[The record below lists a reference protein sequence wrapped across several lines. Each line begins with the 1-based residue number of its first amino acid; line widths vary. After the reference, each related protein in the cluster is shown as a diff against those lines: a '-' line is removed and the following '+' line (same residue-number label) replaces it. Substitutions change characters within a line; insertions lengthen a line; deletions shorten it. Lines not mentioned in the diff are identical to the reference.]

1 MWDRRPVAVTTLQ
14 YFRDQD
20 ADSRR
25 ELGYYG
31 GTDVE
36 KHNGESRG
44 IYFIPNICSSTIHK
58 SVAHGDY
65 VNFDTADK
73 LSLARDP
80 DTDELYFTR
89 NGMNAYVA
97 FDCTNSAPK
106 PFSVVKA
113 FAMAEYHRTGNPHAL
128 AIANAVDESQEEA
141 NDFSLNWLC
150 EQGAFETR
158 SGTGSKIR
166 EIPAAM
172 AFMKFGHFASR
183 KGDMQVHTHNVLI
196 NLAVR
201 QDGSYG
207 AIDCHGYTLWRA
219 PASALYRAKLASLFK
234 QKMAAL
240 GHQVEISRDERNIK
254 IEGIGEA
261 TTDTFCKRRKEV
273 LEWVKEH
280 YGIEGTAKNRE
291 IAQWAAYATR
301 DDKKDLPPIEVLYQL
316 WETEGRAIG
325 VDFASLIEGID
336 MTAKV
341 NERERQ
347 REYRLQLDEAE
358 RKGFV
363 IPEERQKYNLEEI
376 KEKALRSVLETESAF
391 EERSYLTAFLE
402 EVQIHMD
409 AEEALELYE
418 QAKEES
424 ALIQI
429 GTIGRSK
436 SPVYSSLEILKDEYA
451 SLNLTLS
458 MQGNRELDKLHVI
471 AERIAEG
478 IAKNDGSGEAWE
490 FTDEQKDLIYSI
502 FGRNQMTIGK
512 GLAGTGKTTAM
523 RAVNEI
529 AERLGYKVWI
539 AAPTNRAVD
548 VLRQEIGIDPSRA
561 FSVQGMALAAE
572 QDKAKLGPKDILIVD
587 ESGMVG
593 SKDFIRLQK
602 AAQATR
608 ALAFIGDDGQLPPV
622 NAGAPF
628 KANLA
633 LIGGVRLEKINRQNY
648 DWMLEASLNFANMKI
663 EEGIKAYDEHG
674 AIDVVGDF
682 DTAVGNAVRRYFELR
697 DKYGVAPVIGNPRNA
712 IVRKVNDMITE
723 ELRARGEIV
732 GGITEIQ
739 AIGRG
744 QKASVS
750 TLAMMQGMRI
760 ITGENVK
767 FGNERYANNSFGTI
781 TKIEASDHKD
791 QPYITVKWDDGRT
804 CRFMPH
810 EFIGFRK
817 DDEDKVTPKFAAAY
831 AMTHYATQGMSC
843 NALINL
849 VTHPMTSEETYV
861 SGTRHKEH
869 YEMIIDG
876 SRIGSSLGMKK
887 GVILQMSGSGKTKQ
901 EDQEPEVVSS
911 RDEIMTHFI
920 KECSKVGGKR
930 NACDFLG
937 GPKAYLEKVEQ
948 GLLDNNGKDIMAFQ
962 DRVLELAR
970 METEETSARK
980 PYLHRGGSTGG
991 AGSQTHAEKTAKT
1004 LATVSNTDNVAA
1016 VQKQKAAVAK
1026 AGKSASDNL
1035 PSLDDNEKAYV
1046 KSYDLIDYMKRHG
1059 VEIDRTKFTRENDKK
1074 LGGKS
1079 IKYIGDDGSNK
1090 FMIFHK
1096 SNGDWGYWTVG
1107 DPENKGDIR
1116 NFVQFNVLRDRSKT
1130 PGFYNAN
1137 LYLRSELG
1145 TANLRSSSTGFKP
1158 QKPATPHVEETTKQ
1172 RYDRLSTATYLADKF
1187 KPLRDMWDGAKE
1199 AVSGYMLNR
1208 RGITQETQNY
1218 FRDGFRCEGKTP
1230 ADKQNQNGVMF
1241 KMTDYAGNLYGLD
1254 RRGPTTMVTEKGDVV
1269 PFNKMAYKSERH
1281 AVVMGD
1287 VKTAERIYTG
1297 EAPIDAMSLAQKDGI
1312 PNGGPKSGIVTLA
1325 GSAAEGPL
1333 SVIYAISKDRGESV
1347 EWHIPRQNDLPNSVG
1362 LIMDDIH
1369 TVKIREAI
1377 LEGCPTA
1384 KIVERVPSAE
1394 YKDWN
1399 DEIRGIARP
1408 TTQPKA
1414 EAAVEQS
1421 VAPAAPGV
1429 TWEQRQHA
1437 RAMQQGY
1444 GQVDPAPAPAPKGP
1458 ELGS

>member
-44 IYFIPNICSSTIHK
+44 KYFIPNICTSTIHQ
-58 SVAHGDY
+58 SVVHGEY
-65 VNFDTADK
+65 VHFDTADK

-80 DTDELYFTR
+80 DTDEPYFTR

-106 PFSVVKA
+106 RFSMVKG
-113 FAMAEYHRTGNPHAL
+113 FAMAEYHRTGDEHAL
-128 AIANAVDESQEEA
+128 AIANAVDEAHQEA
-141 NDFSLNWLC
+141 NAFSLNWLC
-150 EQGAFETR
+150 EQAAFETR
-158 SGTGSKIR
+158 CGTGSKIR

-172 AFMKFGHFASR
+172 AFMQFDHFTSR

-201 QDGSYG
+201 PDGSYG

-219 PASALYRAKLASLFK
+219 PASALYRAKLASIFK
-234 QKMAAL
+234 EKMAAL
-240 GHQVEISRDERNIK
+240 GHQVEITRDERNIN
-254 IEGIGEA
+254 IEGISEEL
-261 TTDTFCKRRKEV
+261 TDTFCKRRKEV
-273 LEWVKEH
+273 LDWVKER

-301 DDKKDLPPIEVLYQL
+301 DDKSKLPPIEVLYQL
-316 WETEGRAIG
+316 WETEGRAHG
-325 VDFASLIEGID
+325 VNFASLIEGMD
-336 MTAKV
+336 MTAKL

-363 IPEERQKYNLEEI
+363 IPEERPAYDLEEI
-376 KEKALRSVLETESAF
+376 KATALKNVLGTESAF
-391 EERSYLTAFLE
+391 EERSFMTAFLE

-418 QAKEES
+418 TVKDES
-424 ALIQI
+424 GLIQV
-429 GTIGRSK
+429 GTLGRSK
-436 SPVYSSLEILKDEYA
+436 SPVFSSLEILKDEYA
-451 SLNLTLS
+451 SLSLTLS

-478 IAKNDGSGEAWE
+478 IPKNDGSGEAWE

-523 RAVNEI
+523 RVVNDI

-561 FSVQGMALAAE
+561 FSVQGIANAFE
-572 QDKAKLGPKDILIVD
+572 QDKIKLGPKDILIVD

-593 SKDFIRLQK
+593 SKNFARVQR
-602 AAQATR
+602 AAAATR

-622 NAGAPF
+622 EAGAPF

-648 DWMLEASLNFANMKI
+648 DWMLEASLNFAKMKI

-674 AIDVVGDF
+674 AIDVVVDSE
-682 DTAVGNAVRRYFELR
+682 TAVGNAVRRYFELR
-697 DKYGVAPVIGNPRNA
+697 DKYGVAPVTGNPLNKT
-712 IVRKVNDMITE
+712 VRRVNEMITE
-723 ELRARGEIV
+723 EMRARGEIV
-732 GGITEIQ
+732 GGTTDIK
-739 AIGRG
+739 AIERG

-750 TLAMMQGMRI
+750 TLSIMQGMRI

-781 TKIEASDHKD
+781 TKIEASDHPD

-831 AMTHYATQGMSC
+831 AMTYYATQGMTCHSF
-843 NALINL
+843 INL
-849 VTHPMTSEETYV
+849 ATHPMSAEETYV
-861 SGTRHKEH
+861 AGTRHKEH
-869 YEMIIDG
+869 FEMIVDG
-876 SRIGSSLGMKK
+876 SRIGSSLGVKK

-901 EDQEPEVVSS
+901 EDQEPEVVTS

-962 DRVLELAR
+962 DRVLEQ
-970 METEETSARK
+970 ARK
-980 PYLHRGGSTGG
+980 EAEEAGAKKPYVHRGGSVDGV
-991 AGSQTHAEKTAKT
+991 GSQTHAEKTAKT
-1004 LATVSNTDNVAA
+1004 LATVSATDNTAA
-1016 VQKQKAAVAK
+1016 VQEKKAAVQTAVKK
-1026 AGKSASDNL
+1026 A
-1035 PSLDDNEKAYV
+1035 PPLDDNEKDIIMRSSLLEFMT
-1046 KSYDLIDYMKRHG
+1046 KHG
-1059 VEIDRTKFTRENDKK
+1059 CTVVSKKGEKAKDPSGGHSLQYTVTNGASKFLVFAKPN
-1074 LGGKS
+1074 GG
-1079 IKYIGDDGSNK
+1079 
-1090 FMIFHK
+1090 
-1096 SNGDWGYWTVG
+1096 WGYWTIG
-1107 DPENKGDIR
+1107 DDTNKGDIR
-1116 NFVQFNVLRDRSKT
+1116 NFVDKNVTMS
-1130 PGFYNAN
+1130 GFHNACI
-1137 LYLRSELG
+1137 YLREHFDTAKHRAVNNGGKGAVRKAPEL
-1145 TANLRSSSTGFKP
+1145 RP
-1158 QKPATPHVEETTKQ
+1158 EETKLEI
-1172 RYDRLSTATYLADKF
+1172 YERLSTAPYQPEKF
-1187 KPLRDMWDGAKE
+1187 AAIREIWEKAGQVA
-1199 AVSGYMLNR
+1199 SGYLIHR
-1208 RGITQETQNY
+1208 RGITKETQAL
-1218 FRDGFRCEGKTP
+1218 FRNGFRCETGKP
-1230 ADKQNQNGVMF
+1230 HDGQNKGGLMF
-1241 KMTDYAGNLYGLD
+1241 RMTDYAGNLYGTV
-1254 RRGPTTMVTEKGDVV
+1254 RRGPTTMIDKHNNVV
-1269 PFNKMAYKSERH
+1269 PYNKMGYGSERH
-1281 AVVMGD
+1281 AVIMGD
-1287 VKTAERIYTG
+1287 PKTAKRIYVC
-1297 EAPIDAMSLAQKDGI
+1297 EAPIDGLSEAQMDDVAR
-1312 PNGGPKSGIVTLA
+1312 GGPKSAIVALA
-1325 GSAAEGPL
+1325 GSASEKAL
-1333 SVIYAISKDRGESV
+1333 SVIYTISKDRQADV
-1347 EWHIPRQNDLPNSVG
+1347 EWVHVRQNDTPTKEG

-1369 TVKIREAI
+1369 
-1377 LEGCPTA
+1377 GA
-1384 KIVERVPSAE
+1384 KIVEAITLGCDAAKIVDRRPEAQF
-1394 YKDWN
+1394 KDSN
-1399 DEIRGIARP
+1399 DKLRGVTRSLPTPKPKAGIAAERP
-1408 TTQPKA
+1408 VSAPPRMSWAEQQQAKA
-1414 EAAVEQS
+1414 KQQAHGQS
-1421 VAPAAPGV
+1421 DPAA
-1429 TWEQRQHA
+1429 
-1437 RAMQQGY
+1437 
-1444 GQVDPAPAPAPKGP
+1444 APAPKGP
-1458 ELGS
+1458 EMSR

>member
-44 IYFIPNICSSTIHK
+44 KYFIPNICTSTIHQ
-58 SVAHGDY
+58 SVVHGEY
-65 VNFDTADK
+65 VHFDTADK

-80 DTDELYFTR
+80 DTDEPYFTR

-106 PFSVVKA
+106 RFSMVKG
-113 FAMAEYHRTGNPHAL
+113 FAMAEYHRTGDEHAL
-128 AIANAVDESQEEA
+128 AIANAVDEAHQEA
-141 NDFSLNWLC
+141 NAFSLNWLC
-150 EQGAFETR
+150 EQAAFETR

-172 AFMKFGHFASR
+172 AFMQFDHFTSR

-201 QDGSYG
+201 PDGSYG

-219 PASALYRAKLASLFK
+219 PASALYRAKLASIFK
-234 QKMAAL
+234 EKVAAL
-240 GHQVEISRDERNIK
+240 GHQVEISRDERNIN
-254 IEGIGEA
+254 IEGISEEL
-261 TTDTFCKRRKEV
+261 TDTFCKRRKEV
-273 LEWVKEH
+273 LDWVKER

-301 DDKKDLPPIEVLYQL
+301 DDKSKLPPIEVLYQL
-316 WETEGRAIG
+316 WETEGRAHG
-325 VDFASLIEGID
+325 VNFASLIEGMD

-363 IPEERQKYNLEEI
+363 IPEERPAYDLEEI
-376 KEKALRSVLETESAF
+376 KATALKNVLGTESAF
-391 EERSYLTAFLE
+391 EERSFMTAFLE
-402 EVQIHMD
+402 EVQTHMD

-418 QAKEES
+418 TVKDES
-424 ALIQI
+424 GLIQV
-429 GTIGRSK
+429 GTLGRSK
-436 SPVYSSLEILKDEYA
+436 SPVFSSLEILKDEYT
-451 SLNLTLS
+451 SLSLTLS

-471 AERIAEG
+471 AQRIEEG

-523 RAVNEI
+523 RAVNDI
-529 AERLGYKVWI
+529 AEGLGYKVWI

-561 FSVQGMALAAE
+561 FSVQGIANAFE
-572 QDKAKLGPKDILIVD
+572 QDKIKLGPKDILIVD

-593 SKDFIRLQK
+593 SKNFARVQR
-602 AAQATR
+602 AAAATR

-622 NAGAPF
+622 EAGAPF

-648 DWMLEASLNFANMKI
+648 DWMLEASLNFAKMKI

-674 AIDVVGDF
+674 AIDVVVDF
-682 DTAVGNAVRRYFELR
+682 DTAVNKAVRKYFELR

-732 GGITEIQ
+732 GGITEIS

-750 TLAMMQGMRI
+750 TLAIMQGMRI

-781 TKIEASDHKD
+781 TNIEPSDHKD

-817 DDEDKVTPKFAAAY
+817 DDEDKTTPKFAAAY
-831 AMTHYATQGMSC
+831 AMTYYATQGMTCHSFV
-843 NALINL
+843 NL
-849 VTHPMTSEETYV
+849 ATHPMTAEETYV
-861 SGTRHKEH
+861 AGTRHKEH
-869 YEMIIDG
+869 FEMIIDG
-876 SRIGSSLGMKK
+876 SRIGSSLGVKK

-901 EDQEPEVVSS
+901 EDQEPEVVTS
-911 RDEIMTHFI
+911 RDEIMAQFV

-962 DRVLELAR
+962 ERVLEQ
-970 METEETSARK
+970 ARK
-980 PYLHRGGSTGG
+980 EAEEAGDKKPYIHRG
-991 AGSQTHAEKTAKT
+991 GSQTHAEKTAKT
-1004 LATVSNTDNVAA
+1004 LATVSNTDNTAA
-1016 VQKQKAAVAK
+1016 VQEKKAAVQSAAK
-1026 AGKSASDNL
+1026 KA
-1035 PSLDDNEKAYV
+1035 PPLDDNEKDIIMR
-1046 KSYDLIDYMKRHG
+1046 SSLLEFMTNHG
-1059 VEIDRTKFTRENDKK
+1059 CTVVSKKGEKAKDPNGGHSLQYTVTNGASKF
-1074 LGGKS
+1074 LV
-1079 IKYIGDDGSNK
+1079 
-1090 FMIFHK
+1090 FAK
-1096 SNGDWGYWTVG
+1096 SNGGWGYWTIG
-1107 DPENKGDIR
+1107 DDTNKGDIR
-1116 NFVQFNVLRDRSKT
+1116 NFVDKNVTKS
-1130 PGFYNAN
+1130 GFHNACI
-1137 LYLRSELG
+1137 YLREHFHTAKHRAASNGGKGVVRKAPEL
-1145 TANLRSSSTGFKP
+1145 RP
-1158 QKPATPHVEETTKQ
+1158 EETKLEI
-1172 RYDRLSTATYLADKF
+1172 YERLSTTPYQPEKFAAIRAIWDK
-1187 KPLRDMWDGAKE
+1187 AE
-1199 AVSGYMLNR
+1199 QVASGYLLHR
-1208 RGITQETQNY
+1208 RGITKETQAY
-1218 FRDGFRCEGKTP
+1218 FRDGFRCENEKPHDG
-1230 ADKQNQNGVMF
+1230 QNKGGLMF
-1241 KMTDYAGNLYGLD
+1241 RMTDYAGNLYGTV
-1254 RRGPTTMVTEKGDVV
+1254 RRGPTTMIDKHNNVV
-1269 PFNKMAYKSERH
+1269 PYNKMGYGSERQ
-1281 AVVMGD
+1281 AVILGD
-1287 VKTAERIYTG
+1287 AKTAKRIYVC
-1297 EAPIDAMSLAQKDGI
+1297 EAPIDGLSEAQMDGI
-1312 PNGGPKSGIVTLA
+1312 TRGGPKTAIVALA
-1325 GSAAEGPL
+1325 GSASEKAL
-1333 SVIYAISKDRGESV
+1333 SVIYAISKDRQVDV
-1347 EWHIPRQNDLPNSVG
+1347 EWVHVRQNDTPTKEG
-1362 LIMDDIH
+1362 LIMDHIH
-1369 TVKIREAI
+1369 
-1377 LEGCPTA
+1377 GA
-1384 KIVERVPSAE
+1384 KIVEAIRLGCAAAKIDDRRPAARF
-1394 YKDWN
+1394 KDSN
-1399 DEIRGIARP
+1399 DKLRGIARP
-1408 TTQPKA
+1408 IPNTAAEITARQQAKGKLEDYDPRPQPP
-1414 EAAVEQS
+1414 V
-1421 VAPAAPGV
+1421 
-1429 TWEQRQHA
+1429 R
-1437 RAMQQGY
+1437 
-1444 GQVDPAPAPAPKGP
+1444 KGP
-1458 ELGS
+1458 DFGI

>member
-36 KHNGESRG
+36 THNGESRG
-44 IYFIPNICSSTIHK
+44 RYFVPNICTSTIHS
-58 SVAHGDY
+58 SVVHGDY
-65 VNFDTADK
+65 VHFDTADK
-73 LSLARDP
+73 LSLARNP
-80 DTDELYFTR
+80 ETDEQYFTR

-106 PFSVVKA
+106 RFSIVKGI
-113 FAMAEYHRTGNPHAL
+113 AMAEYNRTGDEHAL
-128 AIANAVDESQEEA
+128 AIAKAVDEAHQEA
-141 NDFSLNWLC
+141 NAFSLNWVC
-150 EQGAFETR
+150 EQGAFEVR

-172 AFMKFGHFASR
+172 AFMQFDHFTSR

-201 QDGSYG
+201 PDGSYG
-207 AIDCHGYTLWRA
+207 AVDCHGYTLWRA
-219 PASALYRAKLASLFK
+219 PASALYRAKLASIFK
-234 QKMAAL
+234 EKMAAL
-240 GHQVEISRDERNIK
+240 GHQVEITRDERNIN
-254 IEGIGEA
+254 IEGISEQL
-261 TTDTFCKRRKEV
+261 TETFCKRRKEV
-273 LEWVKEH
+273 LDWVKEH
-280 YGIEGTAKNRE
+280 YGIDGTAKNRE

-301 DDKKDLPPIEVLYQL
+301 DDKKALPPIEVLYQL
-316 WETEGRAIG
+316 WETEGRALG
-325 VDFASLIEGID
+325 VNFASLIEGID

-341 NERERQ
+341 KERERQ

-363 IPEERQKYNLEEI
+363 IPEERPKYDLEEI
-376 KEKALRSVLETESAF
+376 KATALENVLGMESAF
-391 EERSYLTAFLE
+391 EERSYMTAFLE

-418 QAKEES
+418 TVKDES
-424 ALIQI
+424 GLIQI
-429 GTIGRSK
+429 GTLGRSK

-471 AERIAEG
+471 AQRIEEG
-478 IAKNDGSGEAWE
+478 IAKNHGSGEAWP

-523 RAVNEI
+523 RAVNDI

-548 VLRQEIGIDPSRA
+548 VLRQEIGIDPARA
-561 FSVQGMALAAE
+561 FSVQGIANAVE
-572 QDKAKLGPKDILIVD
+572 QEKVKLGPKDILIVD

-593 SKDFIRLQK
+593 SKDFIRLQR
-602 AAQATR
+602 AAQGTR

-663 EEGIKAYDEHG
+663 EDAIKAYDEHG

-682 DTAVGNAVRRYFELR
+682 DTAVSKAVQRYFAIR

-712 IVRKVNDMITE
+712 IVRKVNEMITE

-732 GGITEIQ
+732 GGITEIS

-750 TLAMMQGMRI
+750 TLAIMQGMRI
-760 ITGENVK
+760 ITGENVQ

-781 TKIEASDHKD
+781 SKIEPSDHAD

-817 DDEDKVTPKFAAAY
+817 DDEDKFTPKFAAAY
-831 AMTHYATQGMSC
+831 AMTYYATQGMTCHSFV
-843 NALINL
+843 NL
-849 VTHPMTSEETYV
+849 ATHPMSAEETYV
-861 SGTRHKEH
+861 AGTRHKEH
-869 YEMIIDG
+869 FEMIIDG
-876 SRIGSSLGMKK
+876 SRIGSSLGVKK
-887 GVILQMSGSGKTKQ
+887 GVVLRMSGSGKTKQ
-901 EDQEPEVVSS
+901 EDQEPEVVTS

-948 GLLDNNGKDIMAFQ
+948 GLLDNEGKDIMAFQ
-962 DRVLELAR
+962 ERVAEQ
-970 METEETSARK
+970 ARK
-980 PYLHRGGSTGG
+980 DAEEAGAKKPYIYRGGNKGG
-991 AGSQTHAEKTAKT
+991 AESQTHAEKTAKT
-1004 LATVSNTDNVAA
+1004 LATVSSTNNVAG
-1016 VQKQKAAVAK
+1016 VMNKKAAVANAAAKK
-1026 AGKSASDNL
+1026 A
-1035 PSLDDNEKAYV
+1035 PSLDDNELRYV
-1046 KSYDLIDYMKRHG
+1046 KAYDLIDYMGRHG
-1059 VEIDRTKFTRENDKK
+1059 VKVDRSKYEFEPDKYH
-1074 LGGKS
+1074 GGKA
-1079 IKYIGDDGSNK
+1079 KKFVGSSGSTK
-1090 FMIFHK
+1090 FMIYEK

-1107 DPENKGDIR
+1107 DKSNKGDIR
-1116 NFVQFNVLRDRSKT
+1116 NFVQHNVINKPSKDGIYDASLFLRHDLRTEHLRGPSSSYKAPQKVGRIEETKAELFERLSAGAAYLAEKFAPLKAIWDSQKRTGSRYLRDARGIS
-1130 PGFYNAN
+1130 
-1137 LYLRSELG
+1137 
-1145 TANLRSSSTGFKP
+1145 
-1158 QKPATPHVEETTKQ
+1158 VETQ
-1172 RYDRLSTATYLADKF
+1172 RYFS
-1187 KPLRDMWDGAKE
+1187 
-1199 AVSGYMLNR
+1199 
-1208 RGITQETQNY
+1208 
-1218 FRDGFRCEGKTP
+1218 DGFRWEGTNSHDGKNP
-1230 ADKQNQNGVMF
+1230 NGVAF
-1241 KMTDYAGNLYGLD
+1241 KMSDYDGNHYGAI
-1254 RRGPTTMVTEKGDVV
+1254 RRGPSMMENEKKEIV
-1269 PFNKMAYKSERH
+1269 PINKMEFGTIRR
-1281 AVVMGD
+1281 AVLMGD
-1287 VKTAERIYTG
+1287 VKTAERIYVG
-1297 EAPIDAMSLAQKDGI
+1297 EAPIDAMSLAERDGVAK
-1312 PNGGPKSGIVTLA
+1312 GGPKSAIVSLA
-1325 GSAAEGPL
+1325 GNSADGPL
-1333 SVIYAISKDRGESV
+1333 SVIYAISKDRGSSV
-1347 EWHIPRQNDLPNSVG
+1347 EWHYVGQNDVPNGVG
-1362 LIMDDIH
+1362 MVMDPIYEAD
-1369 TVKIREAI
+1369 VREAI
-1377 LEGCPTA
+1377 TEGSPEA
-1384 KIVERVPSAE
+1384 RIVSRRPPVHF
-1394 YKDWN
+1394 KDWN
-1399 DEIRGIARP
+1399 DELRGIARSP
-1408 TTQPKA
+1408 TKTGEEFSAEIAARQQAKARLGYDTPPPQQP
-1414 EAAVEQS
+1414 S
-1421 VAPAAPGV
+1421 
-1429 TWEQRQHA
+1429 
-1437 RAMQQGY
+1437 
-1444 GQVDPAPAPAPKGP
+1444 KGP
-1458 ELGS
+1458 EMGR

>member
-44 IYFIPNICSSTIHK
+44 KYFIPNVCTSTIHQ
-58 SVAHGDY
+58 SVVHGDY
-65 VNFDTADK
+65 VHFDTADK

-80 DTDELYFTR
+80 DTDEPYFTR

-106 PFSVVKA
+106 RFSMVKG
-113 FAMAEYHRTGNPHAL
+113 FAMAEYHRTGDEHAL
-128 AIANAVDESQEEA
+128 AIANAVDEAHQEA
-141 NDFSLNWLC
+141 NAFSLNWLC
-150 EQGAFETR
+150 EQAAFETR

-172 AFMKFGHFASR
+172 AFMQFDHFTSR

-196 NLAVR
+196 NLAIR
-201 QDGSYG
+201 PDGSYG

-234 QKMAAL
+234 EKMAAL
-240 GHQVEISRDERNIK
+240 GHQVEITRDERNIN
-254 IEGIGEA
+254 IEGISEEL
-261 TTDTFCKRRKEV
+261 TDTFCKRRKEV
-273 LEWVKEH
+273 LDWVKER

-301 DDKKDLPPIEVLYQL
+301 DDKSKLPPIEVLYQL
-316 WETEGRAIG
+316 WETEGRAHG
-325 VDFASLIEGID
+325 VDFASLIEGMD

-347 REYRLQLDEAE
+347 RDYHLQLDEAE
-358 RKGFV
+358 RKGYV
-363 IPEERQKYNLEEI
+363 IPEDRPKYNMEEI
-376 KEKALRSVLETESAF
+376 KEKALRNVLGTESAF
-391 EERSYLTAFLE
+391 EERSYMTAFLE

-418 QAKEES
+418 TVKDES
-424 ALIQI
+424 GLIQV
-429 GTIGRSK
+429 GTLGRSK
-436 SPVYSSLEILKDEYA
+436 SPVFSSLEILKDEYT
-451 SLNLTLS
+451 SLSLTLS
-458 MQGNRELDKLHVI
+458 MQGNRELDKLNVI
-471 AERIAEG
+471 AQRIEEG

-502 FGRNQMTIGK
+502 YGRNQMTIGK

-523 RAVNEI
+523 RAVNDI

-561 FSVQGMALAAE
+561 FSVQGIANAFE
-572 QDKAKLGPKDILIVD
+572 QDKIKLGPKDILIVD

-593 SKDFIRLQK
+593 SKNFARVQR
-602 AAQATR
+602 AAVATR

-622 NAGAPF
+622 EAGAPF

-648 DWMLEASLNFANMKI
+648 DWMLEASLNFAKMKI

-674 AIDVVGDF
+674 AIDVVVDS

-750 TLAMMQGMRI
+750 TLAIMQGMRI

-767 FGNERYANNSFGTI
+767 FENERYANNSFGTI
-781 TKIEASDHKD
+781 TNIEPSDHKD

-817 DDEDKVTPKFAAAY
+817 DDEDKTTPKFAAAY
-831 AMTHYATQGMSC
+831 AMTYYATQGMTCHSF
-843 NALINL
+843 INL
-849 VTHPMTSEETYV
+849 ATHSMSAEETYV
-861 SGTRHKEH
+861 AGTRHKEH
-869 YEMIIDG
+869 FEMIIDG
-876 SRIGSSLGMKK
+876 SRIGSSLGVKK
-887 GVILQMSGSGKTKQ
+887 GVILQMSGTGKTKQ
-901 EDQEPEVVSS
+901 EDQEPEVVTS

-962 DRVLELAR
+962 ERVLEQ
-970 METEETSARK
+970 ARK
-980 PYLHRGGSTGG
+980 EAEEAGTKKPYIHRDGSAGG

-1004 LATVSNTDNVAA
+1004 LATVSATDNTAA

-1074 LGGKS
+1074 HGGKS
-1079 IKYIGDDGSNK
+1079 IKYVGDDGSNK

-1158 QKPATPHVEETTKQ
+1158 QKPATPHVDETTKQ

-1187 KPLRDMWDGAKE
+1187 QPIRAMWDGAKE
-1199 AVSGYMLNR
+1199 AVSGYLLTR
-1208 RGITQETQNY
+1208 RGITKETQAY
-1218 FRDGFRCEGKTP
+1218 FRDGFRCEGDTP
-1230 ADKQNQNGVMF
+1230 ADKKNKGGVMF
-1241 KMTDYAGNLYGLD
+1241 KMTDYAGNLYGLV
-1254 RRGPTTMVTEKGDVV
+1254 RRGPTTMISDKGEVV
-1269 PFNKMAYKSERH
+1269 PFNKMAYGSERH

-1287 VKTAERIYTG
+1287 VKTAERVYTG

-1312 PNGGPKSGIVTLA
+1312 SNGGPKSGIVTLA

-1333 SVIYAISKDRGESV
+1333 SVIYAISKDRGEGV
-1347 EWHIPRQNDLPNSVG
+1347 EWHIGRQNDKPNSVG

-1369 TVKIREAI
+1369 TAKIREAI

-1384 KIVERVPSAE
+1384 KIVERVPSVE

-1399 DEIRGIARP
+1399 DEIRGISRP
-1408 TTQPKA
+1408 IPKSAEEMTA
-1414 EAAVEQS
+1414 EAAV
-1421 VAPAAPGV
+1421 
-1429 TWEQRQHA
+1429 RQASFEA
-1437 RAMQQGY
+1437 RQQAKAKREGY
-1444 GQVDPAPAPAPKGP
+1444 GTSEPPQPTSKGP
-1458 ELGS
+1458 EMGR

>member
-1 MWDRRPVAVTTLQ
+1 MWDRRPVAVTSLQ

-36 KHNGESRG
+36 THNGESRG
-44 IYFIPNICSSTIHK
+44 RYFIPNICTSTIHS
-58 SVAHGDY
+58 SVVHGDY
-65 VNFDTADK
+65 VHFDTADK
-73 LSLARDP
+73 LSLARNP
-80 DTDELYFTR
+80 ETDEQYFTR

-106 PFSVVKA
+106 RFSIIKG
-113 FAMAEYHRTGNPHAL
+113 FAMAEYHRTGDEHAL
-128 AIANAVDESQEEA
+128 AVAKAVDEAHQEA
-141 NDFSLNWLC
+141 NAFSLNWLC
-150 EQGAFETR
+150 EQGAFEIR
-158 SGTGSKIR
+158 SGTGSKNR

-172 AFMKFGHFASR
+172 AFMQFDHFTSR
-183 KGDMQVHTHNVLI
+183 KGDMQLHTHNVLI

-201 QDGSYG
+201 PDGSYG
-207 AIDCHGYTLWRA
+207 AVDCHGYTLWRA
-219 PASALYRAKLASLFK
+219 PASALYRAKLASIFK
-234 QKMAAL
+234 EKMAAL
-240 GHQVEISRDERNIK
+240 GHQVEITRDERNIN
-254 IEGIGEA
+254 IEGISEEL
-261 TTDTFCKRRKEV
+261 TDTFAKRRKEV
-273 LEWVKEH
+273 LDWVKEH
-280 YGIEGTAKNRE
+280 YGIDGTAKNRE

-325 VDFASLIEGID
+325 VNFASLIESMD

-347 REYRLQLDEAE
+347 KDYRLQLDEAE
-358 RKGFV
+358 RKGYV
-363 IPEERQKYNLEEI
+363 IPEERPEYNLEEI
-376 KEKALRSVLETESAF
+376 KEKVLRSVLETESAF

-409 AEEALELYE
+409 AEPALELYE
-418 QAKEES
+418 TVKAES
-424 ALIQI
+424 GLIQI

-458 MQGNRELDKLHVI
+458 MQGNRELDKLQVI
-471 AERIAEG
+471 AQRIEEG
-478 IAKNDGSGEAWE
+478 IAKNDGSGEAWP

-523 RAVNEI
+523 RAVNDI
-529 AERLGYKVWI
+529 ADHLGYKVWI

-561 FSVQGMALAAE
+561 FSVQGIANAVE
-572 QDKAKLGPKDILIVD
+572 QEKVKLGPKDILIVD

-593 SKDFIRLQK
+593 SKDFIRLQR
-602 AAQATR
+602 AAQGTR

-682 DTAVGNAVRRYFELR
+682 DTAVNKAVRRYFELR
-697 DKYGVAPVIGNPRNA
+697 EKYGVAPVIGNPRNA
-712 IVRKVNDMITE
+712 IVRKVNDLITE
-723 ELRARGEIV
+723 ELRARGEII

-750 TLAMMQGMRI
+750 TLAIMQGMRL

-767 FGNERYANNSFGTI
+767 FGGEKYANNSFGTI
-781 TKIEASDHKD
+781 TKIEPSDHKD

-876 SRIGSSLGMKK
+876 SRIGSSLGVKK
-887 GVILQMSGSGKTKQ
+887 GVILRMSGSGKTKQ

-911 RDEIMTHFI
+911 REEIMTHFI

-948 GLLDNNGKDIMAFQ
+948 GLLDHEGKDIMAFQ
-962 DRVLELAR
+962 ERVAEQ
-970 METEETSARK
+970 ARK
-980 PYLHRGGSTGG
+980 EAEEAGAKKPYTHRNGNSGGT
-991 AGSQTHAEKTAKT
+991 GSQTHAEKTAKT
-1004 LATVSNTDNVAA
+1004 FETVMATDNRPA
-1016 VQKQKAAVAK
+1016 VMEKKAAVAR
-1026 AGKSASDNL
+1026 AEKSMSENA

-1046 KSYDLIDYMKRHG
+1046 KRYDLIDYMAKHG
-1059 VEIDRTKFTRENDKK
+1059 VRVDRSKYKLENDKIH
-1074 LGGKS
+1074 GGKS
-1079 IKYIGDDGSNK
+1079 RKYVGDDGSNK
-1090 FMIFHK
+1090 YMIFHK

-1107 DPENKGDIR
+1107 DPDNKGDIR
-1116 NFVQFNVLRDRSKT
+1116 NFVQCNVIRDRSKK

-1137 LYLRSELG
+1137 LHLREELG
-1145 TANLRSSSTGFKP
+1145 TAGMRSSSTGVKA
-1158 QKPATPHVEETTKQ
+1158 QQTAAPHVEETKKQ
-1172 RYDRLSTATYLADKF
+1172 RYDRLSSSTYLADKF
-1187 KPLRDMWDGAKE
+1187 QPIREMWNGAKE
-1199 AVSGYMLNR
+1199 AISGYLLTR
-1208 RGITQETQNY
+1208 RGITKETQAH
-1218 FRDGFRCEGKTP
+1218 FRDGFRCEGDNP
-1230 ADKQNQNGVMF
+1230 ADGKNKGGVMF
-1241 KMTDYAGNLYGLD
+1241 KMTDYAGNLYGFV
-1254 RRGPTTMVTEKGDVV
+1254 RRGPTTMISEKGEVV
-1269 PFNKMAYKSERH
+1269 PFNKMAYGSERR
-1281 AVVMGD
+1281 AVIMGD
-1287 VKTAERIYTG
+1287 PKTASRIYPG

-1312 PNGGPKSGIVTLA
+1312 PQGGPKSAIVSLA

-1333 SVIYAISKDRGESV
+1333 SVIYAISKDRGETV
-1347 EWHIPRQNDLPNSVG
+1347 EWHIPRQNDKPNSVG

-1369 TVKIREAI
+1369 TAKIREAI

-1384 KIVERVPSAE
+1384 KIVERIPSAE

-1399 DEIRGIARP
+1399 DEIRGISRPIPKSAEERAAEIAARQQAKARMEGYKTP
-1408 TTQPKA
+1408 TP
-1414 EAAVEQS
+1414 
-1421 VAPAAPGV
+1421 PA
-1429 TWEQRQHA
+1429 R
-1437 RAMQQGY
+1437 
-1444 GQVDPAPAPAPKGP
+1444 KGP
-1458 ELGS
+1458 DFGL

>member
-1 MWDRRPVAVTTLQ
+1 MWDRRPVAVTSLQ
-14 YFRDQD
+14 YFRDQN

-36 KHNGESRG
+36 KHNGESHGR
-44 IYFIPNICSSTIHK
+44 YFIPQLCSSTIHQ
-58 SVAHGDY
+58 SVVHGER

-73 LSLARDP
+73 LSLARNP
-80 DTDELYFTR
+80 ETDELYFTR
-89 NGMNAYVA
+89 NGWNAYVA

-106 PFSVVKA
+106 PFSVFKA
-113 FAMAEYHRTGNPHAL
+113 FAIAEYHRTGDPHAL
-128 AIANAVDESQEEA
+128 AVANAVDEAQQEA

-172 AFMKFGHFASR
+172 AFMQFDHFTSR

-196 NLAVR
+196 NLAQR
-201 QDGSYG
+201 ADGSHG

-234 QKMAAL
+234 EKMAAL

-280 YGIEGTAKNRE
+280 YGIEGTAKNRA

-316 WETEGRAIG
+316 WETEGRAVG
-325 VDFASLIEGID
+325 VNFASLIESVD

-347 REYRLQLDEAE
+347 KDYRLQLDEAE
-358 RKGFV
+358 RMGYV
-363 IPEERQKYNLEEI
+363 IPEERPKYNLEEI

-409 AEEALELYE
+409 AEPALELYE
-418 QAKEES
+418 TVKAES
-424 ALIQI
+424 GLIQI

-490 FTDEQKDLIYSI
+490 FTDEQRNLIYAI
-502 FGRNQMTIGK
+502 FGLNQLTIGK

-523 RAVNEI
+523 RAVNDI

-561 FSVQGMALAAE
+561 FSVQGMALAVE
-572 QDKAKLGPKDILIVD
+572 QDKVKLGPKDILIVD

-593 SKDFIRLQK
+593 SKDFIRLQR

-608 ALAFIGDDGQLPPV
+608 SLVFIGDDGQLPPV

-663 EEGIKAYDEHG
+663 EEGIKAYDDHG

-682 DTAVGNAVRRYFELR
+682 DTAVSKTVQKYFELR
-697 DKYGVAPVIGNPRNA
+697 ERYGVAPVIGNPRNA

-732 GGITEIQ
+732 GGITEIK
-739 AIGRG
+739 AIERG
-744 QKASVS
+744 QKGSVS
-750 TLAMMQGMRI
+750 PLAIMQGMRI

-767 FGNERYANNSFGTI
+767 YRNERYANNSFGTI
-781 TKIEASDHKD
+781 TKIEPSDHTD

-831 AMTHYATQGMSC
+831 AMTYYATQGMTCHSFV
-843 NALINL
+843 NL
-849 VTHPMTSEETYV
+849 ATHPMSAEETYV
-861 SGTRHKEH
+861 AGTRHKEH
-869 YEMIIDG
+869 FEMIVDG
-876 SRIGSSLGMKK
+876 SRIGSSLGVKK

-901 EDQEPEVVSS
+901 EDQEPEVVTS
-911 RDEIMTHFI
+911 REEIMAHFI

-962 DRVLELAR
+962 ERVVAQAKKEA
-970 METEETSARK
+970 EEAGERK
-980 PYLHRGGSTGG
+980 PYIHRDGRK
-991 AGSQTHAEKTAKT
+991 SQTHAEKTAKT
-1004 LATVSNTDNVAA
+1004 LETVSNTANVAS
-1016 VQKQKAAVAK
+1016 VQEKKAAVANAAAKK
-1026 AGKSASDNL
+1026 A
-1035 PSLDDNEKAYV
+1035 PSLDDNELRYV
-1046 KSYDLIDYMKRHG
+1046 KAYDLIHFMGRHG
-1059 VEIDRTKFTRENDKK
+1059 ISVNRNNGEREADKFHGGWATKYVGTR
-1074 LGGKS
+1074 
-1079 IKYIGDDGSNK
+1079 GSTK
-1090 FMIFHK
+1090 FMIYEK

-1107 DPENKGDIR
+1107 DKSNRGDIR
-1116 NFVQFNVLRDRSKT
+1116 NFVQHNVI
-1130 PGFYNAN
+1130 N
-1137 LYLRSELG
+1137 
-1145 TANLRSSSTGFKP
+1145 KP
-1158 QKPATPHVEETTKQ
+1158 
-1172 RYDRLSTATYLADKF
+1172 S
-1187 KPLRDMWDGAKE
+1187 
-1199 AVSGYMLNR
+1199 
-1208 RGITQETQNY
+1208 
-1218 FRDGFRCEGKTP
+1218 
-1230 ADKQNQNGVMF
+1230 
-1241 KMTDYAGNLYGLD
+1241 
-1254 RRGPTTMVTEKGDVV
+1254 
-1269 PFNKMAYKSERH
+1269 
-1281 AVVMGD
+1281 
-1287 VKTAERIYTG
+1287 
-1297 EAPIDAMSLAQKDGI
+1297 KDGI
-1312 PNGGPKSGIVTLA
+1312 YDASLFLRQDLRTEHLRGPSSSYKAPQKVGRIEETKKQLFERLSAGTAYLSEKLAPLKAIWDGQTRTGSKYLRDARGISVDTQRYFSNGFRWEGPKSHDGKNPNGVA
-1325 GSAAEGPL
+1325 FKMSDYEGNH
-1333 SVIYAISKDRGESV
+1333 YGAI
-1347 EWHIPRQNDLPNSVG
+1347 
-1362 LIMDDIH
+1362 
-1369 TVKIREAI
+1369 
-1377 LEGCPTA
+1377 
-1384 KIVERVPSAE
+1384 
-1394 YKDWN
+1394 
-1399 DEIRGIARP
+1399 
-1408 TTQPKA
+1408 
-1414 EAAVEQS
+1414 
-1421 VAPAAPGV
+1421 
-1429 TWEQRQHA
+1429 
-1437 RAMQQGY
+1437 RA
-1444 GQVDPAPAPAPKGP
+1444 DPP
-1458 ELGS
+1458 

>member
-36 KHNGESRG
+36 THNGESRG
-44 IYFIPNICSSTIHK
+44 RYFVPNICTSTIHS
-58 SVAHGDY
+58 SVVHGDY
-65 VNFDTADK
+65 VHFDTADK
-73 LSLARDP
+73 LSLARNP
-80 DTDELYFTR
+80 ETDEQYFTR

-106 PFSVVKA
+106 RFSIVKGI
-113 FAMAEYHRTGNPHAL
+113 AMAEYNRTGDEHAL
-128 AIANAVDESQEEA
+128 AIAKAVDEAHQEA
-141 NDFSLNWLC
+141 NAFSLNWVC
-150 EQGAFETR
+150 EQGAFEVR

-172 AFMKFGHFASR
+172 AFMQFDHFTSR

-201 QDGSYG
+201 PDGSYG
-207 AIDCHGYTLWRA
+207 AVDCHGYTLWRA
-219 PASALYRAKLASLFK
+219 PASALYRAKLASIFK
-234 QKMAAL
+234 EKMAAL
-240 GHQVEISRDERNIK
+240 GHQVEITRDERNIN
-254 IEGIGEA
+254 IEGISEQL
-261 TTDTFCKRRKEV
+261 TETFCKRRKEV
-273 LEWVKEH
+273 LDWVKEH
-280 YGIEGTAKNRE
+280 YGIDGTAKNRE

-301 DDKKDLPPIEVLYQL
+301 DDKKALPPIEVLYQL
-316 WETEGRAIG
+316 WETEGRALG
-325 VDFASLIEGID
+325 VNFASLIEGID

-341 NERERQ
+341 KERERQ

-363 IPEERQKYNLEEI
+363 IPEERPKYELEEI

-409 AEEALELYE
+409 AEPALELYE
-418 QAKEES
+418 TVKAES
-424 ALIQI
+424 GLIQI

-458 MQGNRELDKLHVI
+458 MQGNRELDKLQVI
-471 AERIAEG
+471 AQRIEEG
-478 IAKNDGSGEAWE
+478 IAKNDGSGEAWP

-523 RAVNEI
+523 RAVNDI

-548 VLRQEIGIDPSRA
+548 VLRQEIGIDPARA
-561 FSVQGMALAAE
+561 FSVQGIANAVE
-572 QDKAKLGPKDILIVD
+572 QEKVKLGPKDILIVD

-593 SKDFIRLQK
+593 SKDFIRLQR
-602 AAQATR
+602 AAQGTR

-663 EEGIKAYDEHG
+663 EDAIKAYDEHG

-682 DTAVGNAVRRYFELR
+682 DTAVNKAVQRYFAIR

-712 IVRKVNDMITE
+712 IVRKVNDLITE

-750 TLAMMQGMRI
+750 TLAIMQGMRL

-767 FGNERYANNSFGTI
+767 FGGEKYANNSFGTI
-781 TKIEASDHKD
+781 TKIEPSDHKD

-831 AMTHYATQGMSC
+831 AMTYYATQGMTCHS
-843 NALINL
+843 LINL
-849 VTHPMTSEETYV
+849 VTHPMSSEETYV
-861 SGTRHKEH
+861 GGTRHKEH
-869 YEMIIDG
+869 YEMIVDG
-876 SRIGSSLGMKK
+876 SRIGSSLGVKK

-901 EDQEPEVVSS
+901 EDQEPEVVTS
-911 RDEIMTHFI
+911 RDEIMTHLI

-948 GLLDNNGKDIMAFQ
+948 GLLDNEGKDIMAFQ
-962 DRVLELAR
+962 ERVLEQAKK
-970 METEETSARK
+970 EAEEAGERK
-980 PYLHRGGSTGG
+980 PYIHRGGSNGG
-991 AGSQTHAEKTAKT
+991 THAEKTAKT
-1004 LATVSNTDNVAA
+1004 LATVSSTDNVAA
-1016 VQKQKAAVAK
+1016 VQEKKAAVQAAVKK
-1026 AGKSASDNL
+1026 A
-1035 PSLDDNEKAYV
+1035 PPLDDNEKDIIMR
-1046 KSYDLIDYMKRHG
+1046 SDLLDFMTKHKCTVVNKRGEKARDPRGGHSLQYTVTNG
-1059 VEIDRTKFTRENDKK
+1059 DTKF
-1074 LGGKS
+1074 LV
-1079 IKYIGDDGSNK
+1079 
-1090 FMIFHK
+1090 FAK
-1096 SNGDWGYWTVG
+1096 SNGGWGYWTIG
-1107 DPENKGDIR
+1107 DDTNKGDIR
-1116 NFVQFNVLRDRSKT
+1116 NFVDKNVTKG
-1130 PGFYNAN
+1130 GFHDACI
-1137 LYLRSELG
+1137 YLREYYD
-1145 TANLRSSSTGFKP
+1145 TAKDRAANNGGKSVVRKAP
-1158 QKPATPHVEETTKQ
+1158 ETRQGETKQ
-1172 RYDRLSTATYLADKF
+1172 ETYERLATAPYQPEKF
-1187 KPLRDMWDGAKE
+1187 AAIREIWEKAGQVA
-1199 AVSGYMLNR
+1199 SGYLIHR
-1208 RGITQETQNY
+1208 RGITKETQAY
-1218 FRDGFRCEGKTP
+1218 FRNGLRCETANPHDG
-1230 ADKQNQNGVMF
+1230 QNKGGLMF
-1241 KMTDYAGNLYGLD
+1241 RMTDYAGNLYGTV
-1254 RRGPTTMVTEKGDVV
+1254 RRGPTTMIDKHNNVV
-1269 PFNKMAYKSERH
+1269 PYNKMGYGSERH
-1281 AVVMGD
+1281 AVILGD
-1287 VKTAERIYTG
+1287 PKTAKRIYVC
-1297 EAPIDAMSLAQKDGI
+1297 EAPIDGLSEAEMDKIAQ
-1312 PNGGPKSGIVTLA
+1312 GGPKSAIVALA
-1325 GSAAEGPL
+1325 GSASEKAL
-1333 SVIYAISKDRGESV
+1333 SVIYAISKDRQTDV
-1347 EWHIPRQNDLPNSVG
+1347 EWVHVRQNDTPTKEG

-1369 TVKIREAI
+1369 
-1377 LEGCPTA
+1377 GA
-1384 KIVERVPSAE
+1384 KIVEAITLGCAAAQIEDRRPAAQF
-1394 YKDWN
+1394 KDSN
-1399 DEIRGIARP
+1399 DKLRGITRP
-1408 TTQPKA
+1408 IPTPKPTA
-1414 EAAVEQS
+1414 EAVVEQPA
-1421 VAPAAPGV
+1421 APAAPGLTV
-1429 TWEQRQHA
+1429 EQRLA
-1437 RAMQQGY
+1437 AKAKLEGY
-1444 GQVDPAPAPAPKGP
+1444 GQTDPSAAPKGP
-1458 ELGS
+1458 SMGR

>member
-36 KHNGESRG
+36 THNGESRG
-44 IYFIPNICSSTIHK
+44 RYFIPNICTSTIHS
-58 SVAHGDY
+58 SVVHGDY
-65 VNFDTADK
+65 VHFDTADK
-73 LSLARDP
+73 LSLARNP
-80 DTDELYFTR
+80 ETDEQYFTR

-106 PFSVVKA
+106 RFSIIKG
-113 FAMAEYHRTGNPHAL
+113 FAMAEYHRTGDEHAL
-128 AIANAVDESQEEA
+128 AVAKAVDEAHQEA
-141 NDFSLNWLC
+141 NAFSLNWLC
-150 EQGAFETR
+150 EQGAFEIR
-158 SGTGSKIR
+158 SGTGSKNR

-172 AFMKFGHFASR
+172 AFMQFDHFTSR

-201 QDGSYG
+201 PDGSYG
-207 AIDCHGYTLWRA
+207 AVDCHGYTLWRA
-219 PASALYRAKLASLFK
+219 PASALYRAKLASIFK
-234 QKMAAL
+234 EKMAAL
-240 GHQVEISRDERNIK
+240 GHQVEITRDERNIN
-254 IEGIGEA
+254 IEGISEEL
-261 TTDTFCKRRKEV
+261 TDTFAKRRKEV
-273 LEWVKEH
+273 LDWVKEH
-280 YGIEGTAKNRE
+280 YGIDGTAKNRE

-325 VDFASLIEGID
+325 VNFASLIESMD

-347 REYRLQLDEAE
+347 KDYRLQLDEAE
-358 RKGFV
+358 RKGYV
-363 IPEERQKYNLEEI
+363 IPEERPEYNLEEI

-409 AEEALELYE
+409 AEPALELYE
-418 QAKEES
+418 TVKAES
-424 ALIQI
+424 GLIQI

-471 AERIAEG
+471 AQRIEEG
-478 IAKNDGSGEAWE
+478 IAKNDGSGEAWP

-523 RAVNEI
+523 RAVNDI

-561 FSVQGMALAAE
+561 FSVQGIANAVE
-572 QDKAKLGPKDILIVD
+572 QEKVKLSPKGILIVD

-593 SKDFIRLQK
+593 SKDFIRLQRS
-602 AAQATR
+602 AQGTR

-663 EEGIKAYDEHG
+663 EDAIKAYDEHG

-682 DTAVGNAVRRYFELR
+682 DTAVNKAVQRYFAIR

-712 IVRKVNDMITE
+712 IVRKVNDLITE

-732 GGITEIQ
+732 GGITEIS

-750 TLAMMQGMRI
+750 TLAIMQGMRI

-781 TKIEASDHKD
+781 TKIEPSDHAD
-791 QPYITVKWDDGRT
+791 EPYITVKWDDGRT

-831 AMTHYATQGMSC
+831 AMTYYATQGMTCHS
-843 NALINL
+843 LINL
-849 VTHPMTSEETYV
+849 VTHPMSSEETYV
-861 SGTRHKEH
+861 GGTRHKEH
-869 YEMIIDG
+869 YEMIVDG
-876 SRIGSSLGMKK
+876 SRIGSSLGVKK

-901 EDQEPEVVSS
+901 EDQEPEVVTS
-911 RDEIMTHFI
+911 REEIMTQLI

-948 GLLDNNGKDIMAFQ
+948 GLLDNEGKDIMAFQ
-962 DRVLELAR
+962 ERVLEQAKK
-970 METEETSARK
+970 EAEEAGERK
-980 PYLHRGGSTGG
+980 PYIHRAGSNGGT
-991 AGSQTHAEKTAKT
+991 GSQTHAEKTAKI
-1004 LATVSNTDNVAA
+1004 LQTVSATDNTAA
-1016 VQKQKAAVAK
+1016 VQEKKAAVAK
-1026 AGKSASDNL
+1026 AVQSVEKNA

-1046 KSYDLIDYMKRHG
+1046 KRYDLIDYMARHG
-1059 VEIDRTKFTRENDKK
+1059 VRVDRSKYKLENDKIH
-1074 LGGKS
+1074 GGKS
-1079 IKYIGDDGSNK
+1079 RKYVGDDGSNK
-1090 FMIFHK
+1090 LMIFHK

-1107 DPENKGDIR
+1107 DEGNFGDIR
-1116 NFVQFNVLRDRSKT
+1116 NFVQCNVIKDRSKK
-1130 PGFYNAN
+1130 PGFYNACIH
-1137 LYLRSELG
+1137 LREELG
-1145 TANLRSSSTGFKP
+1145 TASMRSSSSMGVKA
-1158 QKPATPHVEETTKQ
+1158 QQRAAPHVEETKKE
-1172 RYDRLSTATYLADKF
+1172 RYDRLSRVTYLAEKF
-1187 KPLRDMWDGAKE
+1187 KPLRDMWAGAKE

-1208 RGITQETQNY
+1208 RGITEETQAY

-1230 ADKQNQNGVMF
+1230 ADKQNHNGIMF
-1241 KMTDYAGNLYGLD
+1241 KMTDYAGNIYGLV
-1254 RRGPTTMVTEKGDVV
+1254 RRGPTTMVTEKGEVV
-1269 PFNKMAYKSERH
+1269 PFNKMAYKSERQ
-1281 AVVMGD
+1281 AVIMGNP
-1287 VKTAERIYTG
+1287 KTAERIYTG
-1297 EAPIDAMSLAQKDGI
+1297 EAPMDSMSLAQKDGI
-1312 PNGGPKSGIVTLA
+1312 PKGGPEWAIVNLA

-1333 SVIYAISKDRGESV
+1333 SVIYAISKDRGEAV
-1347 EWHIPRQNDLPNSVG
+1347 EWHLARQNDKPNSVG

-1369 TVKIREAI
+1369 TAKIREAI
-1377 LEGCPTA
+1377 VEGCATA
-1384 KIVERVPSAE
+1384 KIVERIPPAE

-1399 DEIRGIARP
+1399 DEIRGITRP
-1408 TTQPKA
+1408 IPKHK
-1414 EAAVEQS
+1414 EEIAASQQTKAGMEGY
-1421 VAPAAPGV
+1421 VASPSPPPI
-1429 TWEQRQHA
+1429 R
-1437 RAMQQGY
+1437 
-1444 GQVDPAPAPAPKGP
+1444 KGP
-1458 ELGS
+1458 DFGL